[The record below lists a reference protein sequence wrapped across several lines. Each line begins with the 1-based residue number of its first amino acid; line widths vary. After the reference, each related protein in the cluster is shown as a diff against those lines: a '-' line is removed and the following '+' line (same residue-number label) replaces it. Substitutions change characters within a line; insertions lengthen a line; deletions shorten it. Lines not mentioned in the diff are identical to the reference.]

1 MFRTISSRSRPAH
14 RGRPAASCALEQTG
28 AGSGW
33 LRARS
38 SNPGPCCFCAVWV
51 PARWGVAVVMLDIG
65 QQTDVRALHGNHLD
79 AEAAPRSS
87 LQGALRFC

>member
-1 MFRTISSRSRPAH
+1 MAAPGRATLARAATAPSGSR
-14 RGRPAASCALEQTG
+14 RGG
-28 AGSGW
+28 
-33 LRARS
+33 
-38 SNPGPCCFCAVWV
+38 
-51 PARWGVAVVMLDIG
+51 GVAVVMLDIG